1 MPVHPISVH
10 MTTHFKH
17 TTYPPTEE
25 RINVYSHGLGL
36 IASVFALVILTL
48 KADGIFQIVSV
59 VVFAASLIALYGSST
74 IYHSTTNVARRARL
88 RTVDHSMIYVLIAG
102 SYTPLALLVLE
113 GAVGWTIFGVSW
125 AMAVTGIVIKLFHTG
140 KYDKI
145 STAMYVFM
153 GWVIIFAIKPLA
165 ANLSSEGLAWLF
177 AGGMSYT
184 VGALFY
190 SIKKMPYGHATFH
203 VFTLLGS
210 ICHFVCVYCY
220 VLE

>member
-17 TTYPPTEE
+17 TTYPPIEE

-190 SIKKMPYGHATFH
+190 SIKKMPYGHAIFH

>member
-48 KADGIFQIVSV
+48 KADGLFQIVSV

>member
-17 TTYPPTEE
+17 TTYPATEE

>member
-1 MPVHPISVH
+1 
-10 MTTHFKH
+10 MTTHLKH
-17 TTYPPTEE
+17 TTYPVAEE

-36 IASVFALVILTL
+36 IASVFALFILTL
-48 KADGIFQIVSV
+48 KADGMLQVVSV

-74 IYHSTTNVARRARL
+74 IYHSTHNVARRAWL

-102 SYTPLALLVLE
+102 SYTPLALLVLK
-113 GAVGWTIFGVSW
+113 GNVGWAIFGVSW
-125 AMAVTGIVIKLFHTG
+125 AMAITGIVIKLFHTG
-140 KYDKI
+140 KYNKI

-165 ANLSSEGLAWLF
+165 ANLSSEGLTWLF
-177 AGGMSYT
+177 AGGVFYT

-210 ICHFVCVYCY
+210 ACHFVCVYYY